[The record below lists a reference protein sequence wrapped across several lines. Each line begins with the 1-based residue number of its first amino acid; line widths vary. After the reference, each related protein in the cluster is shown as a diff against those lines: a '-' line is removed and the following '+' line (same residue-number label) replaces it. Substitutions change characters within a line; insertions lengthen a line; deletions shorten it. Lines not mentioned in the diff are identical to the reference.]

1 MPSRSSNQPTF
12 CALVLLFAA
21 LLQAVRADT
30 IILHLKNGDRLAG
43 TIVSEDTNRVV
54 LTTRWIK
61 EVAVPVSEI
70 ERREKSAESALAGSG
85 AAGEATTAAG
95 KSAGTVPAGATNAVS
110 PGTAARAGTVVG
122 VTSVPSTQPHSAKHW
137 KGEARVGADYL
148 SGAKAQE
155 IYYGRLKI
163 SYERPYVSNPKQYF
177 RNILDYSVDYGQTEG
192 VKSANRM
199 EGSDKTD
206 FDVGKRKFFVYNL
219 ATIGYDEV
227 RRIDLHYE
235 IGPGAGYH
243 LLTQSDFVMNV
254 EAGADYQAQDRA
266 DQTRKSDFF
275 YRLAE
280 DITWKL
286 QKRLTFTE
294 KFELFPVFDFSSYR
308 ARFEATMSYGIW
320 QNLSLNFTVLDLYD
334 TQPAQN
340 VPKNDLQVR
349 SSLGVTF

>member
-21 LLQAVRADT
+21 LLQAARADT

-61 EVAVPVSEI
+61 EVTVPVSEI

-137 KGEARVGADYL
+137 KGEARIGADYL